1 MSPAEWKAI
10 RERVGYVAEV
20 LNLGNEEVE
29 GALTEDGLLCFA
41 HRHRQSLDWLVD
53 GDPRVMI
60 ARCAGN

>member
-10 RERVGYVAEV
+10 RDRVGYVAEV

-29 GALTEDGLLCFA
+29 GALTEDGLLSFA
-41 HRHRQSLDWLVD
+41 HRHHQSLDWLVD